1 MQREQWKDKIG
12 EEIDRWAKEQQ
23 GYAHRQVV
31 SQFAMRVQQPAAD
44 QKEKIQTCRDR
55 PDLDL
60 TKFSQGSVQGVE
72 AADTDTGL
80 QCQTD
85 AKRAEKIE

>member
-1 MQREQWKDKIG
+1 MQREQRKNKIG

-23 GYAHRQVV
+23 GYTHRQVV
-31 SQFAMRVQQPAAD
+31 SQFAMWVQQPAAD

-60 TKFSQGSVQGVE
+60 TKFS
-72 AADTDTGL
+72 
-80 QCQTD
+80 
-85 AKRAEKIE
+85 